1 MLKNTVSL
9 TGIPA
14 KSATGDGAP
23 PPLTGI
29 AGLFQGGEAGYWYD
43 FSDTATV
50 YESYT
55 DESTNT
61 PATFG
66 GKVAYVKDKSGNA
79 NNLSQSFNDKKPIYG
94 RQPADGDIRN
104 VQLDSGDMDISSANW
119 QSSLSG
125 YNATTTNDAVPVTG
139 LVATLLTHPSGASFD
154 TLQGAGLF
162 TTGQDV
168 TVSMYL
174 KYVTGSTAEKMFIGF
189 NDGTFVIADF
199 KDGTIDA
206 NATGV
211 TSTISSASNGWYRVA
226 CSWTVPASG
235 GRLQHPLLVLTDAN
249 NQYANVLSG
258 TDTALITGYQAEYAT
273 SASGVQVVGATTD
286 NVFEPTQDHLYF
298 LVFDGDDGFTVTK
311 NFGTGVD
318 ALSLFVSAKI
328 DDPTYDGTLVEY
340 SDAIGSATQAYRLH
354 IDSANDQIKFAAK
367 GLFLRVVSNSIASYS
382 ETRLATAVTDISDDY
397 IRFYKDGVLVAS
409 SNDDLSSGTFAA
421 NKDLNIGCRNASS
434 SLTGGS
440 ALGFKGYIYQIV
452 GVGTKMTDTNDLGT
466 INTAVAAKAGL
477 TV

>member
-14 KSATGDGAP
+14 KSATGEGAP
-23 PPLTGI
+23 PPLSGI
-29 AGLFQGGEAGYWYD
+29 AGLFQNGQGGYWYD

-66 GKVAYVKDKSGNA
+66 SKVAYVKDKSGNA
-79 NNLSQSFNDKKPIYG
+79 NNLSQAFDNKKPIYA

-104 VQLDSGDMDISSANW
+104 VQLDSGDMDVSGASW

-139 LVATLLTHPSGASFD
+139 LVASLLTHPSGASFD
-154 TLQGAGLF
+154 VLQSALAF
-162 TTGQDV
+162 TANQDV

-174 KYVTGSTAEKMFIGF
+174 KYVTGSTAEKMFISF

-206 NATGV
+206 TATGV

-226 CSWTVPASG
+226 CSWNTSTTA
-235 GRLQHPLLVLTDAN
+235 RTNHPTLVLTDAN

-298 LVFDGDDGFTVTK
+298 LVFDGDDGLTVSK
-311 NFGTGVD
+311 NLGTGVD

-328 DDPTYDGTLVEY
+328 DDPTYNGILVEY
-340 SDAIGSATQAYRLH
+340 SDSIFSTGQAYRLH
-354 IDSANDQIKFAAK
+354 INDAANKIEFSAK
-367 GLFLRVVSNSIASYS
+367 GTTIRYAVDNIASYP

-397 IRFYKDGVLVAS
+397 IRFYKDGVQVSL
-409 SNDDLSSGTFAA
+409 NDNDLGTGNFSG
-421 NKDLNIGCRNASS
+421 NKDLNIGCRNASNN
-434 SLTGGS
+434 LTGS
-440 ALGFKGYIYQIV
+440 SSVGFKGYIYQIV

>member
-66 GKVAYVKDKSGNA
+66 GKVGYVKDKSGNA
-79 NNLSQSFNDKKPIYG
+79 NNLSQSFDGKKPIYG

-104 VQLDSGDMDISSANW
+104 IVLNTDTMDATGNNW
-119 QSSLSG
+119 VKTASG
-125 YNATTTNDAVPVTG
+125 YNPTATNDAVPVTG
-139 LVATLLTHPSGASFD
+139 LVALRLTHPTGQSYE
-154 TLQGAGLF
+154 TLQANLLMNQN
-162 TTGQDV
+162 QDV
-168 TVSMYL
+168 TLSMYL
-174 KYVTGSTAEKMFIGF
+174 KYVTGSNAEGIFLGL
-189 NDGTFVIADF
+189 NDGTAVIVNF
-199 KDGTIDA
+199 KDGTIEQQ
-206 NATGV
+206 ATGV
-211 TSTISSASNGWYRVA
+211 TTTFTSAGNGWYRLVM
-226 CSWTVPASG
+226 SWNTG
-235 GRLQHPLLVLTDAN
+235 TGNRKQNPLMVLVDSSNA
-249 NQYANVLSG
+249 YFNVLSD

-318 ALSLFVSAKI
+318 SLSLFVSAKI

-340 SDAIGSATQAYRLH
+340 SDAIGSSTQAYRLH

-434 SLTGGS
+434 SLTGGNS
-440 ALGFKGYIYQIV
+440 LGFKGYIYQIV